1 MFALGSFYSL
11 PPCIVEEFCTPVFCF
26 SVLFSVMKFVM
37 LSHRAF
43 FFLPVILIFLCI
55 FLFPLLCYAALEML
69 SFPLTHTM

>member
-37 LSHRAF
+37 LSHRA
-43 FFLPVILIFLCI
+43 LQCSDFLCI
-55 FLFPLLCYAALEML
+55 LLFPLLCYAALEMI
-69 SFPLTHTM
+69 SFPLTHTI